1 MPLSS
6 DDNGAYLKSRITIK
20 PYYYGKDQI
29 NTVHQT
35 NDEYYYNKRKTYK
48 SYSKVT
54 VSADNVVPLHRTYGK
69 VKSFPLTRT
78 IIKMSNPING
88 PPSPYVAVLYQAEQ
102 IIESSKNLHHGNAI
116 EHDKPNFR
124 TSKDVLEKTKEN
136 LSKGIPPKKV

>member
-54 VSADNVVPLHRTYGK
+54 VLADNVVPLHRTYGK
-69 VKSFPLTRT
+69 AKSFPLTRT

-102 IIESSKNLHHGNAI
+102 IIESSKNLPHGNAI
-116 EHDKPNFR
+116 EHDNRGVFFSNSQSNELR
-124 TSKDVLEKTKEN
+124 DT
-136 LSKGIPPKKV
+136 